1 MSPHVA
7 IVVKKYLVYFKMKK
21 TVKPT
26 FIVDLTKAETCEDI
40 KFEFIRAK
48 AKAGV
53 KLDDEEI
60 FFLVNLGATMAIEV
74 IDECIE
80 KLNAKTVHIK
90 DDKLYNKLEGILKE
104 AMEPKKPWYK
114 RFWGWI
120 TKSFKKNK

>member
-1 MSPHVA
+1 
-7 IVVKKYLVYFKMKK
+7 MKK
-21 TVKPT
+21 TVKKPA

-60 FFLVNLGATMAIEV
+60 YFLVNLGAVLAIEV
-74 IDECIE
+74 IDDCIE
-80 KLNAKTVHIK
+80 KLNAKTVHIQ
-90 DDKLYNKLEGILKE
+90 DDKLYEKLEGILKE

-114 RFWGWI
+114 RFWNWI
-120 TKSFKKNK
+120 TKPFKK

>member
-1 MSPHVA
+1 MTPHVA
-7 IVVKKYLVYFKMKK
+7 IVVKIVKVVKMKK
-21 TVKPT
+21 TTKKPA
-26 FIVDLTKAETCEDI
+26 FIVDLTKAESVTDI

-80 KLNAKTVHIK
+80 QLNAKTVHIH

-120 TKSFKKNK
+120 TKPFKKK

>member
-1 MSPHVA
+1 MKLHVA
-7 IVVKKYLVYFKMKK
+7 IVVKIVKVVKMKK
-21 TVKPT
+21 TVKKPA
-26 FIVDLTKAETCEDI
+26 FIVDLTKAETIEDI

-53 KLDDEEI
+53 KLDDDEI

-80 KLNAKTVHIK
+80 KLNAKTVHIH
-90 DDKLYNKLEGILKE
+90 DDKLYHKLENILKE
-104 AMEPKKPWYK
+104 ATQPKNPWYK

-120 TKSFKKNK
+120 TKPFKKNK